1 MNGFSLFSLSKR
13 DHTFSFFF
21 CFFST
26 FRIFEFSWLRS
37 LFYFYKSH
45 IHTNRTARARV
56 YAELTTQ
63 TLRFFLSVAFFWE
76 TEEEE
81 EEEEELHPHAEYRK
95 SEY

>member
-1 MNGFSLFSLSKR
+1 MGFLSFLFPRETTRFLFS
-13 DHTFSFFF
+13 FAFF
-21 CFFST
+21 
-26 FRIFEFSWLRS
+26 RLFEFSNFLGS
-37 LFYFYKSH
+37 ALFFIFTKSH

-81 EEEEELHPHAEYRK
+81 EEEEEELHPHAEYRK